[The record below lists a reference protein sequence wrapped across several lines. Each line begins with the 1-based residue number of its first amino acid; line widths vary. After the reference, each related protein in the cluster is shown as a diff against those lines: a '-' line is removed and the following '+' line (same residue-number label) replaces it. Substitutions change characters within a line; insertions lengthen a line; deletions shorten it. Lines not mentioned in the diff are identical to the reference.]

1 MSTTPKKY
9 QKEKN
14 ELQTRFSISLSELT
28 NTYPKAK
35 TYPNITNIQ
44 KEYRSDSRNFN
55 KVQADLFLLQDHIQ
69 QDIQNVSNEIERIN
83 QKLIPIEKENA
94 KLKLQLSSLNNQRLG
109 AQGLFQDTRKFY
121 NQTFFE
127 NILRGL
133 VCIGLIGYIIQDIR
147 KT

>member
-44 KEYRSDSRNFN
+44 KGYQSDSRNFN
-55 KVQADLFLLQDHIQ
+55 EVQADLFLLQDHIK
-69 QDIQNVSNEIERIN
+69 QDIQKVSNEIEKIN
-83 QKLIPIEKENA
+83 KKLIPIEKENA

-109 AQGLFQDTRKFY
+109 AQGLFKDTRKLY
-121 NQTFFE
+121 GQTFFR
-127 NILRGL
+127 NVLRGL
-133 VCIGLIGYIIQDIR
+133 ACIGLVGYIIQDIR
-147 KT
+147 KQ